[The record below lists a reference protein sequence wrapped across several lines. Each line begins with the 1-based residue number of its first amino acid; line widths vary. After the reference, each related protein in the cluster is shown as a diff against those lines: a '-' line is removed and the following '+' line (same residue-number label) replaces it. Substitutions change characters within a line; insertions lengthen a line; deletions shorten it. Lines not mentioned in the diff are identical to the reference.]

1 MIEENQK
8 YLNRLLVIIDAV
20 IIAVSYWLAWLLKF
34 RTRMFGRS
42 VEVLTR
48 YRYLG
53 VLILVILV
61 MLIMYSAFGLYS
73 RQMNRVRTD
82 VANILKADIISL
94 LVFSFLLF
102 IVKITH
108 FSRIMFGLFF
118 IIVTILEI
126 FERLIVKAVLKKLW
140 ASGRYTKSVLLI
152 GYSRAAEGYIDRVLK
167 NPQWGYN
174 IRGILDDNVEKGTTY
189 KGIKVLGAVDNLMV
203 ILDRSKLDE
212 ITITLGLGEYDRL
225 ESIVNLC
232 EKSGVHTKF
241 VPDYNNIVPTK
252 SYTEDILGLP
262 VINIRYVP
270 LSNAF
275 PAAVKRI
282 MDIVISIIGI
292 IVSSVVM
299 LAMVIMIKLS
309 SPGPILFK
317 QERVGLH
324 NKVFTMY
331 KFRSM
336 VVQDAER
343 ERSAWTTK
351 DDPRVTKIGRFMRR
365 TNIDELPQL
374 FNVLKGQMSI
384 VGPRP
389 ERPYFVQK
397 FQEEIPRYNIKH
409 QVRPGMTGWA
419 QVHGFRGDTS
429 IRKRIEYDLYY
440 IENWT
445 LWLDIKIMFLTFF
458 GGMVNKNAY

>member
-8 YLNRLLVIIDAV
+8 YLNRFLVLIDAV
-20 IIAVSYWLAWLLKF
+20 IIIVSYWLSWLLKF
-34 RTRMFGRS
+34 RTSMFGRS
-42 VEVLTR
+42 VEALTR

-53 VLILVILV
+53 VMILVILV
-61 MLIMYSAFGLYS
+61 MLSMYSACGLYS

-82 VANILKADIISL
+82 VANILKANSISL

-118 IIVTILEI
+118 ILVTMLEI
-126 FERLIVKAVLKKLW
+126 IERLVLRAVLKRLW

-152 GYSRAAEGYIDRVLK
+152 GYSRAAEGYIDRVLR

-212 ITITLGLGEYDRL
+212 ITITLGLAEYDRL

-270 LSNAF
+270 LSNTF

-282 MDIVISIIGI
+282 MDIIISIIGI

-299 LAMVIMIKLS
+299 LAMVIIIKAT
-309 SPGPILFK
+309 SPGPVLFR
-317 QERVGLH
+317 QERIGLH
-324 NKVFTMY
+324 NKPFMMY

-336 VVQDAER
+336 IVQDAEK
-343 ERSAWTTK
+343 EKSAWTTR
-351 DDPRVTKIGRFMRR
+351 DDPRVTKVGKFMRR

-389 ERPYFVQK
+389 ERPFFVKK

-409 QVRPGMTGWA
+409 QVRPGITGWA
-419 QVHGFRGDTS
+419 QVHGYRGDTS

-445 LWLDIKIMFLTFF
+445 FWLDIKIMFLTFF
-458 GGMVNKNAY
+458 GGMVNRNAY